1 LLNGCCQEAD
11 VDGTPF
17 GRYRLIELIGRGGMG
32 EVWRAYDPTMDR
44 MVALKLLP
52 PNFAGDKV
60 FQERFRREARA
71 AARLDEPHVVPF
83 HDFGEIDGRLY
94 VTMRLIKGR
103 DLQTILADGPLS
115 SERAVRIIDQVA
127 QALHA
132 AHRIGLIHRD
142 IKPSNILLAENDFAY
157 LIDFGIA
164 RAAGDTGLT
173 STGAAIGTW
182 AYMSPERLNTGH
194 ADARADIYA
203 LTCVLHEALTG
214 QRPYPGDSLE
224 QQIVGHLTSP
234 PPRPSMLQPG
244 VPEAMDAV
252 IATGMAKQPDQ
263 RYAST
268 VELARAARDAITVPI
283 PGPVL
288 SPAPNPPSTERAQ
301 PTAPIVG
308 ADDTPHAP
316 QPTKPTHVSD
326 PSVAATEHADWVHQ
340 PPTQLAPRGP
350 IRPPQPPQ
358 RTARLT
364 RRAKIIGLTAAALVV
379 VVVAIIAVVA
389 SQSGSSRS
397 AHGSGSSLSSR
408 PSSLPPPA
416 LSAVPR
422 PSPIDLPFTGVQ
434 FPQGV
439 AVDATGSVYVADGKG
454 NRVLKLAA
462 GAATPTELPFTGL
475 NMPGG
480 VAVDTAGSVY
490 VAFSGSNRVL
500 KLAAGAA
507 TPTELPF
514 TGLNM
519 PDGVAVDTAGSV
531 YVADIWNERVL
542 KLPPGA
548 GSATELPFT
557 GLDSPVGVAVDAAG
571 TVYVTDANNNRV
583 LELVAGAVAPIKLPI
598 TGHPRGVAVDAA
610 GNVYV
615 VVNSGVLKLAPAAAA
630 PTELRFSGLNEPEG
644 VAVDTAGNVYVT
656 DVSTNRVLKLTAA

>member
-1 LLNGCCQEAD
+1 

-17 GRYRLIELIGRGGMG
+17 GRYRLVELIGRGGMG

-44 MVALKLLP
+44 MVALKVLP

-103 DLQTILADGPLS
+103 DLQQVLAGGPL
-115 SERAVRIIDQVA
+115 EPGRAVRIIEQVA
-127 QALHA
+127 QAVHA
-132 AHRIGLIHRD
+132 AHTVGLVHRD
-142 IKPSNILLAENDFAY
+142 IKPSNILLDDNDFAY

-164 RAAGDTGLT
+164 RAAGQTGLT

-182 AYMSPERLNTGH
+182 AYMSPERLNSGR

-203 LTCVLHEALTG
+203 LACVLHEALTG

-244 VPEAMDAV
+244 VPQPMDAV
-252 IATGMAKQPDQ
+252 IARGMAKQPDR

-283 PGPVL
+283 PRPVL

-301 PTAPIVG
+301 PTASIVG
-308 ADDTPHAP
+308 ADDTPSAP
-316 QPTKPTHVSD
+316 QPTKPTQFSD
-326 PSVAATEHADWVHQ
+326 PNIAATEHADWVHQ
-340 PPTQLAPRGP
+340 PRTQLAPRGP

-358 RTARLT
+358 RTQRLT

-416 LSAVPR
+416 WSAVPR

-571 TVYVTDANNNRV
+571 SVYVTDANNNRV
-583 LELVAGAVAPIKLPI
+583 LQLAVGAVTPIKLPI

-615 VVNSGVLKLAPAAAA
+615 VVGSGVLKLAPAAAA

>member
-1 LLNGCCQEAD
+1 

-268 VELARAARDAITVPI
+268 VELARAARDATTVPLS
-283 PGPVL
+283 GPRPAVPVHPPSQPDHL
-288 SPAPNPPSTERAQ
+288 TAGPIHGQDTQLAATRAAFALQTPPAPLEEATPTPKRPGWRRPHIVIPALLTIAVLIAAGVFAAVKVSHRHKPTAAAPPPAAAPNTGPFTGTYRVDYGPLTGFEGEPVEGATPSTETWGVRSVCLSSGCVATASRRSGQTTLVSTLVFDEADGRWLAVGIGPAQ
-301 PTAPIVG
+301 CENAPAELWDVFTLQPRPDGTLSGEYSRTTSNACGSKRTVTFTRTADVDVTSLPDPATQTAHVVSPAEALHGRYHYTQPFEIERDYAVRTDCLRTG
-308 ADDTPHAP
+308 DRCMSFFHAP
-316 QPTKPTHVSD
+316 GGFGHPLVFGNGKWIYDVDFDESCGTGGTSHVTTT
-326 PSVAATEHADWVHQ
+326 AAYPLPA
-340 PPTQLAPRGP
+340 
-350 IRPPQPPQ
+350 PPQDPI
-358 RTARLT
+358 TLLT
-364 RRAKIIGLTAAALVV
+364 G
-379 VVVAIIAVVA
+379 
-389 SQSGSSRS
+389 
-397 AHGSGSSLSSR
+397 HGHQES
-408 PSSLPPPA
+408 
-416 LSAVPR
+416 
-422 PSPIDLPFTGVQ
+422 
-434 FPQGV
+434 
-439 AVDATGSVYVADGKG
+439 TGSACSSGDFDDKFV
-454 NRVLKLAA
+454 R
-462 GAATPTELPFTGL
+462 TG
-475 NMPGG
+475 
-480 VAVDTAGSVY
+480 D
-490 VAFSGSNRVL
+490 
-500 KLAAGAA
+500 
-507 TPTELPF
+507 
-514 TGLNM
+514 
-519 PDGVAVDTAGSV
+519 
-531 YVADIWNERVL
+531 
-542 KLPPGA
+542 
-548 GSATELPFT
+548 
-557 GLDSPVGVAVDAAG
+557 
-571 TVYVTDANNNRV
+571 
-583 LELVAGAVAPIKLPI
+583 
-598 TGHPRGVAVDAA
+598 
-610 GNVYV
+610 
-615 VVNSGVLKLAPAAAA
+615 
-630 PTELRFSGLNEPEG
+630 
-644 VAVDTAGNVYVT
+644 
-656 DVSTNRVLKLTAA
+656 